1 MSYESIEEAA
11 FKKLMAE
18 IRALR
23 RDVAELKEG
32 VAAEREGLFEQ
43 PSRWN
48 NKVYNNRQVCQLL
61 NLSKGTLEKYRN
73 EGLITYTKRGRKY
86 FYSQTD
92 LDRFLKLDTTRT
104 PSQMEGLEGS
114 AD

>member
-18 IRALR
+18 IKILR
-23 RDVAELKEG
+23 KEVAELKETLPIQG
-32 VAAEREGLFEQ
+32 GNE
-43 PSRWN
+43 STIH
-48 NKVYNNRQVCQLL
+48 KVYNSRQVRQLL

-86 FYSQTD
+86 FYSQMD
-92 LDRFLKLDTTRT
+92 LDRFLKLDASLD
-104 PSQMEGLEGS
+104 PSRMEGLE
-114 AD
+114 DTTD